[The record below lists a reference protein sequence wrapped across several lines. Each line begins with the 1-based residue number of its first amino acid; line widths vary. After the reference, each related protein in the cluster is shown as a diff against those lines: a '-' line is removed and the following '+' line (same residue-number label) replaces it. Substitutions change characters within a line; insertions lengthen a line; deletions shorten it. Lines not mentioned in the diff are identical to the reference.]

1 MEEEQ
6 SLAMNKLDS
15 LIDGCRRRDP
25 RAQRELYNKLAPQM
39 LAVCQRYMKDREAA
53 KDTMQ
58 DGFVTL
64 FEKLSSFRGDGS
76 FEGWARRIFAN
87 TALMQLRRSDALKFS
102 DNIEDSQVM
111 QMTQSTTLE
120 KIGADEIFKLIETM
134 PDGFRTVFN
143 LYVIEGYTHAE
154 IAQMLSITEG
164 GSRSQLSHARSWLQN
179 KIAASD
185 K

>member
-6 SLAMNKLDS
+6 SLAMNKLES
-15 LIDGCRRRDP
+15 LIERCCKSDP
-25 RAQRELYNKLAPQM
+25 RAQKELYDKLAPGM
-39 LAVCQRYMKDREAA
+39 LAVCQRYLKDREAA

-64 FEKLSSFRGDGS
+64 FEKLSSFRGEGS

-154 IAQMLSITEG
+154 IAQMLSISEG